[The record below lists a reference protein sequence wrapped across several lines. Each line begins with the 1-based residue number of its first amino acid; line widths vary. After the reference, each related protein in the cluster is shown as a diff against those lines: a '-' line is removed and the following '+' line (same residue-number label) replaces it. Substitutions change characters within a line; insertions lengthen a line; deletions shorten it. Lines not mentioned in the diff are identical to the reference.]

1 MLYVT
6 KKLTAK
12 LVPNTFIYCLKI
24 KKKGKK
30 KGGGIWLKSCMAI
43 HLPFLVHFVQNQFHT
58 VNC

>member
-30 KGGGIWLKSCMAI
+30 KGGGI
-43 HLPFLVHFVQNQFHT
+43 
-58 VNC
+58 